1 MLLLVLASPA
11 PAPNTRLLFV
21 INVVVVVSVVVFT
34 AGVIVA
40 LLRRSFRR
48 RVEEEKLAA
57 IGIATARILHQIK
70 NPLQTIVLHADLLQ
84 EEAIA
89 SVRESR
95 REVCEAIVGE
105 SQRLVAMLDELSVYA
120 SGARREL
127 TREPC
132 ALHDLMG
139 QVAAIE
145 TREGSGTGVKVD
157 TSGIAQATVL
167 GDGYYL
173 LQVFDNL
180 VRNAREAMEGQDDRR
195 LWLRVERA
203 GGMAVAR
210 VADNG
215 PGIPPE
221 KLDGVFQPFVST
233 KGKGMGLGLAICK
246 EIVEAHGG
254 RLEVQSRAGEGTA
267 FTVTL
272 PLMVDAAGPAD
283 AGAGRVEKREEMAW
297 S

>member
-1 MLLLVLASPA
+1 MAAAAASQSTVPNARLIFYIDVL
-11 PAPNTRLLFV
+11 
-21 INVVVVVSVVVFT
+21 VVVSMFVFT
-34 AGVIVA
+34 AGIVVA
-40 LLRRSFRR
+40 LLRRSYRR

-84 EEAIA
+84 EQAVVEVPQA
-89 SVRESR
+89 R

-105 SQRLVAMLDELSVYA
+105 SARLVAMLDELSVYA
-120 SGARREL
+120 SGARRQL
-127 TREPC
+127 ALEPVP
-132 ALHDLMG
+132 LHDVVR
-139 QVAAIE
+139 QVASNEA
-145 TREGSGTGVKVD
+145 REALGTGLSVD
-157 TSGIAQATVL
+157 TSGIAEAMVMA
-167 GDGYYL
+167 DGYYL
-173 LQVFDNL
+173 QQVFDNL
-180 VRNAREAMEGQDDRR
+180 VRNAREAMEEQDDRR

-203 GGMAVAR
+203 GGSAVAR

-215 PGIPPE
+215 PGIEPD
-221 KLDGVFQPFVST
+221 KLERVFQPFVST

-254 RLEVQSRAGEGTA
+254 RLEAHSRVGEGTT

-272 PLMVDAAGPAD
+272 PLLAEGAPSAARGPD
-283 AGAGRVEKREEMAW
+283 EREAAW